1 MTVQPRARYTP
12 KHRRQRRGPALAG
25 LAASGV
31 TAAVGVVAIAA
42 PAIAATDRALW
53 HFDETSGSTALD
65 SSGNVNNGT
74 AYNVGMN
81 GSGYIFDGH
90 TSRVIV
96 PTSASLNPGTAAFSF
111 SVTFRSS
118 VSPGTGLD
126 YDMLRK
132 GLTTSVGGEYKAEIL
147 QANGKAR
154 ALCVIKDSAKKVLQI
169 RGTTNLTDGQ
179 VHTITCSRTSSGLTL
194 LVDNLAPRTKAGV
207 TGTISNTAP
216 LALGA
221 KAEGTGPDSDWFSGE
236 LLEGSVS

>member
-1 MTVQPRARYTP
+1 MIVQRRVRHVP
-12 KHRRQRRGPALAG
+12 KHRRQRRSPALAG

-31 TAAVGVVAIAA
+31 TAAVGVAAIAA
-42 PAIAATDRALW
+42 PAVAAVDRAVW
-53 HFDETSGSTALD
+53 HFDETSGSTAFD
-65 SSGNVNNGT
+65 SSGNANNGT
-74 AYNVGMN
+74 AYNVGMD
-81 GSGYIFDGH
+81 GSGYSFDGSS
-90 TSRVIV
+90 SRVLV
-96 PTSASLNPGTAAFSF
+96 PTSPSLNPGTSPFSF

-132 GLTTSVGGEYKAEIL
+132 GLTTSTGGEYKVEVL

-154 ALCVIKDSAKKVLQI
+154 ALCVVKDSAKKVLQI

-179 VHTITCSRTSSGLTL
+179 VHTITCSRTTSGLTL
-194 LVDNLAPRTKAGV
+194 VVDALAPRTKAGT

-221 KAEGTGPDSDWFSGE
+221 KAEGGPDADWFKGE
-236 LLEGSVS
+236 LLDASVS